1 VVELDISRKVNWRW
15 MADFMAPSISGSN
28 WNGFFPVG
36 MPEGARLRSPSQD
49 YRRSYGAAVTTV
61 SANILRRVRKNAVRR
76 TASYLEMG
84 GGHLESLM

>member
-1 VVELDISRKVNWRW
+1 
-15 MADFMAPSISGSN
+15 
-28 WNGFFPVG
+28 

-61 SANILRRVRKNAVRR
+61 SANILWRVRKNAVRR
-76 TASYLEMG
+76 TAAYLEMG